1 MKFDFNIE
9 NIDIQGD
16 LAVVG
21 LSNLQG
27 NDWNGGISLISTE
40 KGTVLQDIRVETGIT
55 KACFTSSPETPNSL
69 ISCAC
74 DNGEILFYKLFCG
87 DSTDQMTEETDN
99 SSQVY
104 SFHLVS
110 KLNAHDDV
118 VSTIVT
124 DPYDTTGN
132 RYLLLSAGWDSCI
145 KVWDIETMQKI
156 HSLPDSRSF
165 SSSKSIYSLRN
176 AHYSHV
182 NDLSFASYHPS
193 MIVSAGEDGFARIWD
208 LRLPATHGCS
218 QIIEHDSPVTC
229 IHWAANSNDD
239 FQHITSFY
247 TGTMTG
253 EVHYHDIRFIRPLHG
268 RPQSGN
274 HLHKRRVRKI
284 KSISNDFINSLNH
297 SNNREREEGKQ
308 EEESFLH
315 YFLSTGDDHTIA
327 ISSFNSLLPTN
338 ENGFQL
344 IHRFYIN
351 LSFYIFCSFNSFFC
365 SSFFFCNKIRFSP
378 HKESISDIHIYDS
391 NLEDHSIVILSSSY
405 DKSIQFTDFKFPF

>member
-87 DSTDQMTEETDN
+87 DPNDQMTEDADN
-99 SSQVY
+99 SSPVY
-104 SFHLVS
+104 SFHLIS

-156 HSLPDSRSF
+156 HSLPDSLSF
-165 SSSKSIYSLRN
+165 SSSKSVYSLRN

-229 IHWAANSNDD
+229 IHWAANSTDD

-253 EVHYHDIRFIRPLHG
+253 EVHYHDIRFIRPLNG

-284 KSISNDFINSLNH
+284 KSISNDFINSLNR
-297 SNNREREEGKQ
+297 SNNSEREEGNQ

-315 YFLSTGDDHTIA
+315 YFLSTGDDHTIVL
-327 ISSFNSLLPTN
+327 SSFNSLLPTN
-338 ENGFQL
+338 ENCFQL
-344 IHRFYIN
+344 IHRFYLN
-351 LSFYIFCSFNSFFC
+351 LSFYIFCFF
-365 SSFFFCNKIRFSP
+365 
-378 HKESISDIHIYDS
+378 
-391 NLEDHSIVILSSSY
+391 
-405 DKSIQFTDFKFPF
+405 